1 MRARS
6 SDGTN
11 RASSANSASL
21 YRWARRVLGSSAMTA
36 QRSLAGKAQISR
48 LIYNIK
54 RALSPVV
61 VVADAPPRRSR
72 FLNDPP
78 AQRFDLR
85 RLALA
90 RRVVAPLTGA
100 GHRLKRP
107 ANKLDSALHA
117 GAILFRPALPRQSHQ
132 RGQPV

>member
-36 QRSLAGKAQISR
+36 QRSLAGKVQISR
-48 LIYNIK
+48 LIYNMK
-54 RALSPVV
+54 KALSPVV
-61 VVADAPPRRSR
+61 VVADAQPRRSG

-107 ANKLDSALHA
+107 INKRDSGLRAA
-117 GAILFRPALPRQSHQ
+117 AIIFRPPLQHKFHQ
-132 RGQPV
+132 RAQPV